1 MSHEDR
7 TVVTCLDAS
16 GRWRPARLTLS
27 PLVIGNSNN
36 EKTEGASPS
45 RTPVIGNS
53 NNREGSGW
61 QVEFLENVERG
72 SATPL
77 DSGVVTGGFTDWH
90 VHLHLIDSAGLAGS
104 PITRVLDL
112 GGDPASLAQ
121 TAQAARLAQTQS
133 NNTARPPEVLYA
145 GAFLTPSGGYP
156 SDRSWAPEAT
166 YREVATEADAT
177 AAVHEMATHGA
188 SAIKIASNREAG
200 PVFSDEVF
208 RAIVEAA
215 RAAGLP
221 VVAHAEG
228 VGEALRAARLGATR
242 LAHAPF
248 SERLNGDELAELAA
262 STEWCST
269 LDIHGWGKPTPEHE
283 VAVANVKAFV
293 RLGGRLLYGTD
304 MGNGPTPIGLNPRE
318 LASLASAGLTPE
330 QQIAALTPGAPRS
343 PNATLL
349 WVPRDDRGE
358 LQVAAARRLL
368 ANDLDRLCGSVSD
381 GGDGRTGSAGAA
393 R

>member
-16 GRWRPARLTLS
+16 GRWRLATLTRSL
-27 PLVIGNSNN
+27 LVIGNSNN

-45 RTPVIGNS
+45 QTLVIGNS
-53 NNREGSGW
+53 NNQESSGW
-61 QVEFLENVERG
+61 RVEFLEGAARG

-90 VHLHLIDSAGLAGS
+90 VHLHLIDPTALAGS

-121 TAQAARLAQTQS
+121 LAQTAQAASLAGADP
-133 NNTARPPEVLYA
+133 NPARPPEVLYA
-145 GAFLTPSGGYP
+145 GAFLTPPGGYP
-156 SDRSWAPEAT
+156 SNRSWAPEAT

-188 SAIKIASNREAG
+188 SAVKIASNREAG

-228 VGEALRAARLGATR
+228 AGEALRAARLGATR

-248 SERLNGDELAELAA
+248 SERLNDDELAELAA

-269 LDIHGWGKPTPEHE
+269 LDIHGWGEPTHEHE
-283 VAVANVKAFV
+283 IAVANVKRFV
-293 RLGGRLLYGTD
+293 RLGGRILYGTD

-318 LASLASAGLTPE
+318 LASLAAAGLTPE
-330 QQIAALTPGAPRS
+330 QQIAALTPGDPRS

-358 LQVAAARRLL
+358 LQVAAAHRLL
-368 ANDLDRLCGSVSD
+368 ANDLDRFCGSVSD
-381 GGDGRTGSAGAA
+381 
-393 R
+393 

>member
-45 RTPVIGNS
+45 QAMVIGSS
-53 NNREGSGW
+53 NNQEGEGW
-61 QVEFLENVERG
+61 RVEFLEGAARG

-112 GGDPASLAQ
+112 GGDPGSLAQ

-248 SERLNGDELAELAA
+248 SERLNDGELAELAA

-293 RLGGRLLYGTD
+293 RLGGRLFTA
-304 MGNGPTPIGLNPRE
+304 PTWAMARPRSDSTRASWLRSPQRASRPSNRSPRSRPAILAARTPPCFGCRSTIVANSRLRRPIDCSPTISIGF
-318 LASLASAGLTPE
+318 
-330 QQIAALTPGAPRS
+330 AALR
-343 PNATLL
+343 N
-349 WVPRDDRGE
+349 
-358 LQVAAARRLL
+358 
-368 ANDLDRLCGSVSD
+368 
-381 GGDGRTGSAGAA
+381 
-393 R
+393 

>member
-16 GRWRPARLTLS
+16 GRWRLATLTRS

-36 EKTEGASPS
+36 EAGA
-45 RTPVIGNS
+45 
-53 NNREGSGW
+53 GW
-61 QVEFLENVERG
+61 RVEFLENVERG

-90 VHLHLIDSAGLAGS
+90 VHLHLIDPKGLLGS
-104 PITRVLDL
+104 PITRVHDL
-112 GGDPASLAQ
+112 GGNPASLAQ
-121 TAQAARLAQTQS
+121 IAQASRPADLTHTGTSATQ
-133 NNTARPPEVLYA
+133 PPDVLYA
-145 GAFLTPSGGYP
+145 GAFLTSPGGYP

-166 YREVATEADAT
+166 YREVATEADAA

-200 PVFSDEVF
+200 PVFSEEVF

-248 SERLNGDELAELAA
+248 SELLNDDELAELAA

-269 LDIHGWGKPTPEHE
+269 LDIHGWGKPTLEHE

-293 RLGGRLLYGTD
+293 RLGGRILYGTD
-304 MGNGPTPIGLNPRE
+304 MGNGPTPVGLNPRE
-318 LASLASAGLTPE
+318 LASLTAAGLTPE
-330 QQIAALTPGAPRS
+330 QQLAALTPGDPLN
-343 PNATLL
+343 PNETLL
-349 WVPRDDRGE
+349 WVPRDDRGA
-358 LQVAAARRLL
+358 LDVASARRLT
-368 ANDLDRLCGSVSD
+368 AADLSRD
-381 GGDGRTGSAGAA
+381 
-393 R
+393 

>member
-1 MSHEDR
+1 MSNEDR
-7 TVVTCLDAS
+7 MVVTCLDAS

-27 PLVIGNSNN
+27 PLVVGNSND

-90 VHLHLIDSAGLAGS
+90 VHLHLIDPTALAGS
-104 PITRVLDL
+104 PITRVHDL

-121 TAQAARLAQTQS
+121 LAQTAQAASLAGTEP
-133 NNTARPPEVLYA
+133 NPARPPEVLHA
-145 GAFLTPSGGYP
+145 GAFLTPPGGYP
-156 SDRSWAPEAT
+156 SDRTWAPEAT
-166 YREVATEADAT
+166 YREVTDSRDAAAT
-177 AAVHEMATHGA
+177 VREMVTYGA

-228 VGEALRAARLGATR
+228 PGEGLRAARLGATR

-248 SERLNGDELAELAA
+248 SERLRHDELAELAA
-262 STEWCST
+262 TTEWCST
-269 LDIHGWGKPTPEHE
+269 LDIHGWGEHTPEHE
-283 VAVANVKAFV
+283 IAVSNVKAFV
-293 RLGGRLLYGTD
+293 RLGGRLMYGTD

-318 LASLASAGLTPE
+318 LASLATAGLTPE
-330 QQIAALTPGAPRS
+330 QQIAALTPGDPRS
-343 PNATLL
+343 PNTTLM

-358 LQVAAARRLL
+358 LQVAAAHRLL
-368 ANDLDRLCGSVSD
+368 ANDLDRFCGSS
-381 GGDGRTGSAGAA
+381 
-393 R
+393 